1 MDTFQIIYK
10 LANCETFHM
19 LRLYP
24 YQSVHFR
31 QNFIHTSLRK
41 SRIILKELRSCF
53 LAEQFCI
60 FQITLNF
67 NILCF
72 TNYTYFIDK
81 DRIIR
86 PSAII
91 LKIPISTP
99 NFYFIFPDSVF
110 DLYLHTRVFK
120 FKSFHIRL
128 LVHFSQPKLPFE
140 RICKTRFVTPYVYP
154 LISTK
159 LEMQINSFIVF
170 FSKIFILPDIYKVR
184 D

>member
-1 MDTFQIIYK
+1 
-10 LANCETFHM
+10 M
-19 LRLYP
+19 LRWYP
-24 YQSVHFR
+24 CQSAHFH
-31 QNFIHTSLRK
+31 QNFIHVSLRK
-41 SRIILKELRSCF
+41 SNYFEKVKELFPSRAVLYISNNS
-53 LAEQFCI
+53 
-60 FQITLNF
+60 NF

-81 DRIIR
+81 DRVIR

-159 LEMQINSFIVF
+159 LEIQINSFIVF